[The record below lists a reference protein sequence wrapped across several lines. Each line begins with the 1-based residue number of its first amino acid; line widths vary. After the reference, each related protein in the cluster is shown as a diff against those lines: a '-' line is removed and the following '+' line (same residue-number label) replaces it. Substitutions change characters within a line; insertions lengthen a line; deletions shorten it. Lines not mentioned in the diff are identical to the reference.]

1 MTTGH
6 TQTKIIK
13 NGRGHTHEWCYVL
26 YGLLNGIGGFEKNI
40 YISNLFFN
48 TQMVLRKLT
57 KEEAKEEVKKLVDKY
72 NRIRES
78 DSIKR
83 YKEEDTKAEF
93 IEPLFE
99 ALGWDVRNTEND
111 DEVVREEKISK
122 GRVDYSFRING
133 IPKFFLEAKALKE
146 DLDNIKFVEQAV
158 NYSWHKG
165 CTWAV
170 LTDFEAIKIFN
181 AEWKS
186 ANPLQAQFG
195 QTLPCQLFLEK
206 FDTLW
211 LLSRD
216 SFEKKLLDIE
226 AEKWGKKIKKT
237 SVDKQLLGDLTR
249 FRDLLNKNI
258 LKNNASKNI
267 SGDELDE
274 AVQRII
280 DRLIFIRTLEDKE
293 LEAPML
299 QSVIREDLNKR
310 IYKKLNLIFRKIDD
324 IYNSKPFTPHLC
336 EDLDIDDEDLSK
348 IISGLFATS
357 DNSVR
362 YDFSAID
369 ADVLGNIYEQYLGH
383 ILKKTDKRAKLA
395 EGKAHRKEQG
405 IYYTPTYVVDYIVKN
420 TIGELAKDKK
430 FDLKN
435 IKILDP
441 ACGSGSFLMK
451 AFDYLV
457 TLDKKKNGEV
467 DQTKLDLTGASAT
480 YGRKVEILKDNIFGV
495 DLDPKAAEIA
505 QLNLLLKAAEKKNRL
520 PTLQDNIK
528 VGNSLID
535 DSAIAGERA
544 FKWEEQFKDI
554 MQNGGFDVVIG
565 NPPYINAIQLTK
577 TVGEKTKQ
585 FWKNKF
591 ASARGTYDIYILFF
605 EQAMNLCKDGG
616 YVSFITPN
624 KYLSSPY
631 GIALRELISEKYK
644 LIKMVD
650 LSRVRVFN
658 DPSVYPIITVIQK
671 VKPTREYTITTERML
686 SEDVLN
692 KKIYKVSSKNLT
704 TLPDKIWGLILSDN
718 LDIIEKVFDKSR
730 PLEEFS
736 EVQAT
741 STAAEADEFSK
752 YISESNDIAI
762 INTGTIDRYTT
773 TYGYTKFMNK
783 GERLFK
789 PTLKLA
795 KVNENR
801 RELYTSSKIIIA
813 KLALRIEGFVDVNGE
828 YSSIN
833 TNCIHTPKN
842 GIKLEYLAGIINSKM
857 LSFIY
862 SEIFSGLKMSG
873 GYFQFQAPQLRILP
887 IVIGSEQQ
895 QTKIVE
901 FVKNI
906 ISLNQSLSKLKNKS
920 TDEKARLEKEIKK
933 LDAEIDEE
941 IYKLYGITDKEKKII
956 EDNLK

>member
-1 MTTGH
+1 
-6 TQTKIIK
+6 
-13 NGRGHTHEWCYVL
+13 
-26 YGLLNGIGGFEKNI
+26 
-40 YISNLFFN
+40 
-48 TQMVLRKLT
+48 MVLRHFT

-72 NRIRES
+72 NRIVES
-78 DSIKR
+78 GSIKR

-146 DLDNIKFVEQAV
+146 NLGNTQFVEQAV

-170 LTDFEAIKIFN
+170 LTGFEAIKIFN
-181 AEWKS
+181 SEWKS
-186 ANPLQAQFG
+186 VNPLQAQFG

-211 LLSRD
+211 LLSRE
-216 SFEKKLLDIE
+216 SFENKLLDIE
-226 AEKWGKKIKKT
+226 AEKWGKKIKKI
-237 SVDKQLLGDLTR
+237 SVDKQLLSDLTR

-299 QSVIREDLNKR
+299 QSVVREDLNKR
-310 IYKKLNLIFRKIDD
+310 IYKKINLVFRKIDN
-324 IYNSKPFTPHLC
+324 IYNSKLFTPHLC
-336 EDLDIDDEDLSK
+336 EDLDIDDEVLAK
-348 IISGLFATS
+348 VINGLFHSS
-357 DNSVR
+357 DNTVH

-420 TIGELAKDKK
+420 TVGELAKDKK

-495 DLDPKAAEIA
+495 DLDPKAVEIA
-505 QLNLLLKAAEKKNRL
+505 QLNLLLKAAEKKHRL
-520 PTLQDNIK
+520 PTLQENIK

-535 DSAIAGERA
+535 DSSIAGERA
-544 FKWEEQFKDI
+544 LKWEEQFKGI
-554 MQNGGFDVVIG
+554 IANGGFDVVIG
-565 NPPYINAIQLTK
+565 NPPYIFARSQKFSDAEKKYYYQNYKLQKYQLNTYGLFVEKSYYLLKQGGFFGFIIPNNWLTIETFSSFRDFILKNTSNIQIINFFDKVFEEANVDTCIVLFRKNKPNKIHLAEMYEKKLENVGEFKWNEFEKNKNIINIPLLKNRSGMNIITKIESSSIPLKNVADVSTGLKAYQIGKGIPKQTEEIKKSRKFHSKQQLSKDYLPYLEGRDVGRYILTWSGEYLKYGGFLAEPRKSVPFKGRRILVRQIPSKLPYCINAIST
-577 TVGEKTKQ
+577 EKEVLH
-585 FWKNKF
+585 
-591 ASARGTYDIYILFF
+591 DINSMVIF
-605 EQAMNLCKDGG
+605 N
-616 YVSFITPN
+616 FI
-624 KYLSSPY
+624 
-631 GIALRELISEKYK
+631 
-644 LIKMVD
+644 
-650 LSRVRVFN
+650 
-658 DPSVYPIITVIQK
+658 
-671 VKPTREYTITTERML
+671 EYT
-686 SEDVLN
+686 SQ
-692 KKIYKVSSKNLT
+692 
-704 TLPDKIWGLILSDN
+704 LIL
-718 LDIIEKVFDKSR
+718 
-730 PLEEFS
+730 
-736 EVQAT
+736 
-741 STAAEADEFSK
+741 
-752 YISESNDIAI
+752 
-762 INTGTIDRYTT
+762 G
-773 TYGYTKFMNK
+773 
-783 GERLFK
+783 
-789 PTLKLA
+789 
-795 KVNENR
+795 
-801 RELYTSSKIIIA
+801 
-813 KLALRIEGFVDVNGE
+813 
-828 YSSIN
+828 
-833 TNCIHTPKN
+833 C
-842 GIKLEYLAGIINSKM
+842 INSK
-857 LSFIY
+857 LISYWFFNKFGKLQRKLFPQFKVK
-862 SEIFSGLKMSG
+862 ELKTFPIFKKRNVELETKLVDLIDKIIQSNKRLNELKDK
-873 GYFQFQAPQLRILP
+873 Q
-887 IVIGSEQQ
+887 
-895 QTKIVE
+895 
-901 FVKNI
+901 
-906 ISLNQSLSKLKNKS
+906 
-920 TDEKARLEKEIKK
+920 TDEKARLEKEIQKI
-933 LDAEIDEE
+933 DDEIDEE
-941 IYKLYGITDKEKKII
+941 VYKLYGITSEEKKII
-956 EDNLK
+956 EESLK

>member
-1 MTTGH
+1 
-6 TQTKIIK
+6 
-13 NGRGHTHEWCYVL
+13 
-26 YGLLNGIGGFEKNI
+26 
-40 YISNLFFN
+40 
-48 TQMVLRKLT
+48 MVLRKLT

-72 NRIRES
+72 NRIVES
-78 DSIKR
+78 GSIKR

-146 DLDNIKFVEQAV
+146 DLDNIQFVEQAV

-211 LLSRD
+211 LLSRE

-237 SVDKQLLGDLTR
+237 SVDKQLLSDLTR

-310 IYKKLNLIFRKIDD
+310 IYKKLNPIFRKIDD
-324 IYNSKPFTPHLC
+324 IYNSKLFTPHLC
-336 EDLDIDDEDLSK
+336 EDLDIDDEVLSK
-348 IISGLFATS
+348 IIGGLFATT
-357 DNSVR
+357 DNTVR

-420 TIGELAKDKK
+420 TVGELAKDKK

-435 IKILDP
+435 VKILDP

-467 DQTKLDLTGASAT
+467 DQTKFDLSGASAS
-480 YGRKVEILKDNIFGV
+480 YGRKVEILKNNIFGV
-495 DLDPKAAEIA
+495 DLDPKAVEIA
-505 QLNLLLKAAEKKNRL
+505 QLNLLLKAAEKKHRL
-520 PTLQDNIK
+520 PTLQENIK

-535 DSAIAGERA
+535 DPAIAGNRA
-544 FKWEEQFKDI
+544 FKWEEQFNEIIAD
-554 MQNGGFDVVIG
+554 GGFDVVIG
-565 NPPYINAIQLTK
+565 NPPYIPIESFSDKDKEYYFSKYKSPYRKFDTVILFVEKGLSLLKEGGLISFIVPLTWQTGENYAKFRQVIFSQCNLKCLLNLPFDVFPDAYVDTGIFILEKKK
-577 TVGEKTKQ
+577 TR
-585 FWKNKF
+585 KNKF
-591 ASARGTYDIYILFF
+591 IAYAYDKKTIISKIENIPSQKIEQEFVDSDPEKKVFTNRFIYT
-605 EQAMNLCKDGG
+605 M
-616 YVSFITPN
+616 
-624 KYLSSPY
+624 
-631 GIALRELISEKYK
+631 
-644 LIKMVD
+644 
-650 LSRVRVFN
+650 
-658 DPSVYPIITVIQK
+658 
-671 VKPTREYTITTERML
+671 
-686 SEDVLN
+686 LN
-692 KKIYKVSSKNLT
+692 KIKNDSIPLGDISDSCQGIVVSKFPISTTKLNDYYKKLLT
-704 TLPDKIWGLILSDN
+704 KGAGN
-718 LDIIEKVFDKSR
+718 RYVFEIE
-730 PLEEFS
+730 
-736 EVQAT
+736 EV
-741 STAAEADEFSK
+741 K
-752 YISESNDIAI
+752 YIDYSKAMTLYKYYSVPRIFIRRI
-762 INTGTIDRYTT
+762 INRKNRLMAFLYAEPLI
-773 TYGYTKFMNK
+773 TKKDYNPFI
-783 GERLFK
+783 L
-789 PTLKLA
+789 
-795 KVNENR
+795 
-801 RELYTSSKIIIA
+801 TS
-813 KLALRIEGFVDVNGE
+813 EE
-828 YSSIN
+828 Y
-833 TNCIHTPKN
+833 
-842 GIKLEYLAGIINSKM
+842 KLEYLLGLINSK
-857 LSFIY
+857 LFSYIYIY
-862 SEIFSGLKMSG
+862 SSALATKDDFRQTTLAEIRK
-873 GYFQFQAPQLRILP
+873 LP
-887 IVIGSEQQ
+887 VKKANLNSQE
-895 QTKIVE
+895 KIASK
-901 FVKNI
+901 VKNI
-906 ISLNQSLSKLKNKS
+906 TELNELLLAIKNKQ
-920 TDEKARLEKEIKK
+920 TDQKAQLEKEIQR
-933 LDAEIDEE
+933 LDNEIDEE
-941 IYKLYGITDKEKKII
+941 VYKLYGITDEEKKII
-956 EDNLK
+956 EDSLK

>member
-1 MTTGH
+1 
-6 TQTKIIK
+6 
-13 NGRGHTHEWCYVL
+13 
-26 YGLLNGIGGFEKNI
+26 
-40 YISNLFFN
+40 
-48 TQMVLRKLT
+48 MVLRQLT
-57 KEEAKEEVKKLVDKY
+57 KEQAKEEVKKLVDKY
-72 NRIRES
+72 NRILES
-78 DSIKR
+78 GSIKR
-83 YKEEDTKAEF
+83 YKEGDTKAEF

-226 AEKWGKKIKKT
+226 AEKWQKKIKKT
-237 SVDKQLLGDLTR
+237 PVDKQLLSDLTK
-249 FRDLLNKNI
+249 FRELLTKNI
-258 LKNNASKNI
+258 LKNNASKNL
-267 SGDELDE
+267 SGDDLDE

-299 QSVIREDLNKR
+299 QSVIREDLNKK
-310 IYKKLNLIFRKIDD
+310 IYKKLNLVFRKIDE
-324 IYNSKPFTPHLC
+324 IYNSKLFEWHLC
-336 EDLDIDDEDLSK
+336 DQDLVIDDDSLSK
-348 IISGLFATS
+348 VINGLFITS
-357 DNSVR
+357 DNTMR

-420 TIGELAKDKK
+420 TVGELAKDKK

-457 TLDKKKNGEV
+457 TLDKKKNGEI
-467 DQTKLDLTGASAT
+467 DQTKLDLTGVSAT
-480 YGRKVEILKDNIFGV
+480 YGRKVEILKNNIFGV
-495 DLDPKAAEIA
+495 DLDPKAVEIA
-505 QLNLLLKAAEKKNRL
+505 QLNLLLKAAEKKHRL
-520 PTLQDNIK
+520 PTLKENIK

-535 DSAIAGERA
+535 DSAIAGNRA

-565 NPPYINAIQLTK
+565 NPPYVKARDTKDPISRKYMETCGQYETLYKMWDLYIAFVEKGIKLLKPNGCFAMIIPDTIGEADYTTKLAEMIIKEYSLYQIDFFPSIEVFSGVGVRNKIIFVKNSKKITKCKRILHDSRIDLITDLGVMDNNNLDVFRLAHSKINFNFENTFPLDRICYVSYGARFNSDK
-577 TVGEKTKQ
+577 SD
-585 FWKNKF
+585 KNKF
-591 ASARGTYDIYILFF
+591 KK
-605 EQAMNLCKDGG
+605 E
-616 YVSFITPN
+616 
-624 KYLSSPY
+624 
-631 GIALRELISEKYK
+631 
-644 LIKMVD
+644 D
-650 LSRVRVFN
+650 L
-658 DPSVYPIITVIQK
+658 
-671 VKPTREYTITTERML
+671 L
-686 SEDVLN
+686 SENQD
-692 KKIYKVSSKNLT
+692 KMHPKVYT
-704 TLPDKIWGLILSDN
+704 EG
-718 LDIIEKVFDKSR
+718 
-730 PLEEFS
+730 
-736 EVQAT
+736 
-741 STAAEADEFSK
+741 K
-752 YISESNDIAI
+752 Y
-762 INTGTIDRYTT
+762 IDRYFIKKEIFVEWDTERCPKRLVRPT
-773 TYGYTKFMNK
+773 FPQLYPPNKILMSRQKRIATYSDKGHVCDNTIIVGVPYYELHGVENK
-783 GERLFK
+783 GIQKYIKNIKINRIKAEELSK
-789 PTLKLA
+789 EYNLKYILA
-795 KVNENR
+795 
-801 RELYTSSKIIIA
+801 
-813 KLALRIEGFVDVNGE
+813 
-828 YSSIN
+828 
-833 TNCIHTPKN
+833 
-842 GIKLEYLAGIINSKM
+842 IINSKLM
-857 LSFIY
+857 R
-862 SEIFSGLKMSG
+862 
-873 GYFQFQAPQLRILP
+873 YFLNITSRGKIDSYPDDWKKILIKEATNKEQKKLIEMVDKILVLNKQL
-887 IVIGSEQQ
+887 
-895 QTKIVE
+895 
-901 FVKNI
+901 KNI
-906 ISLNQSLSKLKNKS
+906 KDKQ
-920 TDEKARLEKEIKK
+920 TDEKARLEKEIQK
-933 LDAEIDEE
+933 LDTEIDEE
-941 IYKLYGITDKEKKII
+941 VYKLYGINAEEKKSI
-956 EDNLK
+956 EDSLK